1 MSGLEREVKSAQR
14 RLWLDRWLRLWGW
27 SLLWCAGAW
36 MLLIVADRL
45 FALRIPMKWAA
56 GAAGGLSL
64 AVSCTWFAMTREATL
79 VAARALDAAAGLR
92 ERVST
97 SLALEAA
104 GPGANSEDPFAQAVL
119 ADAENRLAGVRA
131 NRLIRVRWSRSMT
144 FGATMVLA
152 AALTLL
158 LPEFDILKKNESRAQ
173 AEARLAA
180 LNRVRSTVAK
190 PVTAMQQIADKQGDE
205 ALKSQVEQ
213 LERALERDPNADA
226 EAIRREAAKQLD
238 KLQEALRKKTEED
251 RFRALDETKK
261 QLNRMGKPEDPKGQA
276 AKLME
281 SLAAGDF
288 DSARDQAKKL
298 QEELAKRA
306 KEGSPDA
313 EKSKALQ
320 KQLDE
325 LAEKLKKAAEDK
337 QTEREMKN
345 AGLTE
350 EQVKKVLDTLAKK
363 DKQQLEKLAREL
375 AEQLK
380 DKGITEEQIKQ
391 MAQKAQQRQ
400 QASQQCKSLG
410 DQMGQ
415 AGRQLEAGDTEAAAS
430 EMGEAAEML
439 SEMEQVEQAMNEMD
453 AQMSQLADAR
463 DELSGDGDNHGDG
476 EGDGEGNG
484 ESGKCGSC
492 NGTGFRKDG
501 SLCGGCEGTGS
512 GKGSGSGKGRPGRGH
527 GSGRRNIDDTT
538 DVDFVNKKDKGKL
551 TKAGQVI
558 GQQFIKGEQLKGK
571 SDIELVDVSRAA
583 EVDAA
588 DAINK
593 DRIPRAYRKG
603 VKNYFDRL
611 GDGLGKRD
619 TPPKDDKPKD
629 AEKKP

>member
-1 MSGLEREVKSAQR
+1 MSGLEREVKSAQM

-36 MLLIVADRL
+36 MLLIVTDRL

-104 GPGANSEDPFAQAVL
+104 GAGKKSDDPFALAVM
-119 ADAENRLAGVRA
+119 ADAENRLAGLRA

-144 FGATMVLA
+144 FGTTMALA

-190 PVTAMQQIADKQGDE
+190 PVTAMQQIADKHGDE
-205 ALKSQVEQ
+205 ALKSQVAQ
-213 LERALERDPNADA
+213 LEQALERDPNADA
-226 EAIRREAAKQLD
+226 DVVRREAAKQLD
-238 KLQEALRKKTEED
+238 KLQDALKKKTQED
-251 RFRALDETKK
+251 RFQALDETKK
-261 QLNRMGKPEDPKGQA
+261 RLNRMGAPEDPKGEA

-288 DSARDQAKKL
+288 ESARDEAKKL

-306 KEGSPDA
+306 KDG
-313 EKSKALQ
+313 KSDPQKAKELQ
-320 KQLDE
+320 KQLNE
-325 LAEKLKKAAEDK
+325 LAEKLNKASEDK

-350 EQVKKVLDTLAKK
+350 EQVKKVLDALAKK
-363 DKQQLEKLAREL
+363 DKQQLEKLAKEL

-400 QASQQCKSLG
+400 KASQQCKSLG
-410 DQMGQ
+410 DQMSQ
-415 AGRQLEAGDTEAAAS
+415 AGKQLEKGDTEAAAS
-430 EMGEAAEML
+430 EMGDAAEML
-439 SEMEQVEQAMNEMD
+439 SDMEQMEQALNEID

-463 DELSGDGDNHGDG
+463 DELSNEG
-476 EGDGEGNG
+476 EGEGEGQ
-484 ESGKCGSC
+484 EGKCGGC
-492 NGTGFRKDG
+492 KGTGFRKDG
-501 SLCGGCEGTGS
+501 SPCAGCNGTGE
-512 GKGSGSGKGRPGRGH
+512 GPGGRGR
-527 GSGRRNIDDTT
+527 GAGQRNRDDTG
-538 DVDFVNKKDKGKL
+538 DVDFVNKKEKTKLSKSGKI
-551 TKAGQVI
+551 I
-558 GQQFIKGEQLKGK
+558 GQQFVKGEQLKGK
-571 SDIELVDVSRAA
+571 SEVELMEVSRAA

-611 GDGLGKRD
+611 GDDLGQRAKQPEGARE
-619 TPPKDDKPKD
+619 DKAGE

>member
-1 MSGLEREVKSAQR
+1 MSGLERAVKSAQR
-14 RLWLDRWLRLWGW
+14 RLWLNRWLRLWGW

-36 MLLIVADRL
+36 MLLIVADRV
-45 FALRIPMKWAA
+45 FALRIPMKWAS
-56 GAAGGLSL
+56 GVAGGLSL
-64 AVSCTWFAMTREATL
+64 VVSCAWFAATREAKLT
-79 VAARALDAAAGLR
+79 AARALDAAAGLR

-97 SLALEAA
+97 SLALDAA
-104 GPGANSEDPFAQAVL
+104 RTDVNPDDPFTRAVV
-119 ADAENRLAGVRA
+119 ADAEDRLAGIRA
-131 NRLIRVRWSRSMT
+131 SRLISVRWSRSMT
-144 FGATMVLA
+144 LGATMALA

-180 LNRVRSTVAK
+180 LNRLRNAVAK

-205 ALKSQVEQ
+205 ALKSQVAQ
-213 LERALERDPNADA
+213 LEQALERDPNADA

-238 KLQEALRKKTEED
+238 KLQDALRKKAEED
-251 RFRALDETKK
+251 RFRAMEEIKK
-261 QLNRMGKPEDPKGQA
+261 RLNRLGAPEDPKGEA

-281 SLAAGDF
+281 RLAAGDF
-288 DSARDQAKKL
+288 ESARDQAIRL

-306 KEGSPDA
+306 KDGTSDPQ
-313 EKSKALQ
+313 KTKALQ
-320 KQLDE
+320 KQLNE
-325 LAEKLKKAAEDK
+325 LAEKLNKAAEDK

-345 AGLTE
+345 AGLTK

-363 DKQQLEKLAREL
+363 DKHQLEKLAQEL

-380 DKGITEEQIKQ
+380 NKGITEDQIKM
-391 MAQKAQQRQ
+391 MADKAQQRL
-400 QASQQCKSLG
+400 QAAQQCKKLG
-410 DQMGQ
+410 DQMSE
-415 AGRQLEAGDTEAAAS
+415 AGRQLEQGDTEAAAS
-430 EMGEAAEML
+430 ELGEAAEML
-439 SEMEQVEQAMNEMD
+439 SDLEQVEQTMNELD
-453 AQMSQLADAR
+453 AQMSQLAEAR

-512 GKGSGSGKGRPGRGH
+512 EKGSGSGKGRLGRGH
-527 GSGRRNIDDTT
+527 GSGRRNIDNTT

-551 TKAGQVI
+551 TKSGKII
-558 GQQFIKGEQLKGK
+558 GQQFIQGEHLKGK
-571 SDIELVDVSRAA
+571 SDVELMEVSRAA
-583 EVDAA
+583 EADAA
-588 DAINK
+588 DAISK

-611 GDGLGKRD
+611 GQDLGHRD
-619 TPPKDDKPKD
+619 AQPTGARPGEP
-629 AEKKP
+629 EKKP

>member
-1 MSGLEREVKSAQR
+1 MSGLEREIKSAQR
-14 RLWLDRWLRLWGW
+14 RLWLDRWIRLWGW

-36 MLLIVADRL
+36 MLLIVSDRL
-45 FALRIPMKWAA
+45 FAFRIPMKWAS

-64 AVSCTWFAMTREATL
+64 LLSLVWFAMTREATL

-97 SLALEAA
+97 SLALEVA
-104 GPGANSEDPFAQAVL
+104 GVGANPDDPFARAVV
-119 ADAENRLAGVRA
+119 ADAENHLAGIRA

-144 FGATMVLA
+144 LGVTMAFA

-158 LPEFDILKKNESRAQ
+158 LPEFDLLKKNESRAQ

-180 LNRVRSTVAK
+180 LNRVRSVVAK

-205 ALKSQVEQ
+205 ALKSQVAQ
-213 LERALERDPNADA
+213 LEEALKRDPNADG
-226 EAIRREAAKQLD
+226 EVVRREAAKQLD
-238 KLQEALRKKTEED
+238 KLQDALRKRTEED
-251 RFRALDETKK
+251 RFRAMEETKK
-261 QLNRMGKPEDPKGQA
+261 RLTRLGAPEDPKGEA

-288 DSARDQAKKL
+288 ESARDQAKKL

-306 KEGSPDA
+306 KDGTSDPQ
-313 EKSKALQ
+313 KTKALQ
-320 KQLDE
+320 KQLNE
-325 LAEKLKKAAEDK
+325 LAEKLNKAAEDK

-350 EQVKKVLDTLAKK
+350 EQVKKVLDALAKK
-363 DKQQLEKLAREL
+363 DKQQLEKLAKEL

-380 DKGITEEQIKQ
+380 EKGITEEQIKK
-391 MAQKAQQRQ
+391 MAQKARQRQ
-400 QASQQCKSLG
+400 QASQQCKNLG
-410 DQMGQ
+410 DQMSQ
-415 AGRQLEAGDTEAAAS
+415 AGRQLEKGDTEAAAS

-439 SEMEQVEQAMNEMD
+439 SEMEQMEQALNEID

-463 DELSGDGDNHGDG
+463 DELSKDG
-476 EGDGEGNG
+476 EGEGEGEG
-484 ESGKCGSC
+484 QEGKCSGC
-492 NGTGFRKDG
+492 KGTGFRKDG
-501 SLCGGCEGTGS
+501 SPCAGCNGTGE
-512 GKGSGSGKGRPGRGH
+512 GPDGRGR
-527 GSGRRNIDDTT
+527 GAGQRNRDDTG
-538 DVDFVNKKDKGKL
+538 DVNFVNKKEK
-551 TKAGQVI
+551 TKQSKSGRII
-558 GQQFIKGEQLKGK
+558 GQQFVKGEQLKGK
-571 SDIELVDVSRAA
+571 SDVELMDVSRAA

-611 GDGLGKRD
+611 GEDLGQR
-619 TPPKDDKPKD
+619 DKPSGSDQAAD